1 MSGQPGLIEPTREVL
16 EDEGPLA
23 PPFASAQA
31 KAARAVGFLEGMSAW
46 LWQQVGPNL
55 ADGTVIEYDRRVA
68 DIADYI
74 GLPRRE

>member
-1 MSGQPGLIEPTREVL
+1 MSDQPGLIEPAGEAL

-23 PPFASAQA
+23 PPFASAPA

-68 DIADYI
+68 DIAECI
-74 GLPRRE
+74 GLAPRE